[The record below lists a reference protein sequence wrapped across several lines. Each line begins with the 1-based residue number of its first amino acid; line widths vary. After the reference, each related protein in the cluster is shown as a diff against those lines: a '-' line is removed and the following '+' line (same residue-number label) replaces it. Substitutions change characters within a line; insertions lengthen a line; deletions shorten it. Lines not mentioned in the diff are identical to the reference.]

1 MRKTRILLADDH
13 DVVRSGLKALLRSA
27 RDFAIVGEAADG
39 EEAVRRVDECHPDVV
54 MMDIS
59 MPRLDGIGAT
69 KLIKQRHP
77 DVKVLVLTVYDDEEY
92 VYQILRAGGSGYIL
106 KNAGKQEIVD
116 AIHAVAAGERFFSPG
131 VSRVIIDG
139 FIKRAL
145 EQDTAVSR
153 PAAADSPLTKRETE
167 ILRYI
172 AMGYTNRQIAEEL
185 FLSFRTVNTHRA
197 NLMQKLDIHD
207 TAGLVRHAIS
217 LGLVE
222 SPAASPRPASESGE
236 NRGPQ
241 R

>member
-27 RDFAIVGEAADG
+27 HDFAIVGEAADG
-39 EEAVRRVDECHPDVV
+39 EDAVRLVDEHLPDIVL
-54 MMDIS
+54 MDIS
-59 MPRLDGIGAT
+59 MPLLDGIGAT
-69 KLIKQRHP
+69 KVIKQRHP
-77 DVKVLVLTVYDDEEY
+77 EVKVLVLTVYEDEEY

-106 KNAGKQEIVD
+106 KNAARQEIVD

-131 VSRVIIDG
+131 ISRVIIDG
-139 FIKRAL
+139 FVKRAL
-145 EQDTAVSR
+145 EQDSESPQPPTG
-153 PAAADSPLTKRETE
+153 DSPLTKRETE

-172 AMGYTNRQIAEEL
+172 ALGYTNRQIAEEL

-207 TAGLVRHAIS
+207 TAGLVRHAMH

-222 SPAASPRPASESGE
+222 SPSSSSRPPSDSFPGKGNQA
-236 NRGPQ
+236 
-241 R
+241 